1 MTEVVAALAAAL
13 VLMIFAW
20 RHVGRRRPQPP
31 ATPEEPRWEEHGYS
45 EGGLTYGR
53 SSGGDSHSDEDIGL
67 NRTPEDKYHSG

>member
-13 VLMIFAW
+13 MLMIFAW
-20 RHVGRRRPQPP
+20 RHVGRRPQPP